1 MDEHELQYDR
11 MIERALRGVAL
22 EALARAAEHGL
33 PGDHH
38 FYVTFRTGHPGVEI
52 PDELRERYPD
62 EMTIVLQH
70 QFSNLSVGPDGFSV
84 TLSFSGVPRRLVIP
98 AAALTS
104 FADPSVRFLLP
115 FPVEGA
121 AAEGK
126 EEGEGEPGPAAEP
139 GAAEAPEAGPPEPAG
154 EAAGE
159 AAEKIVTLDAFRK
172 R

>member
-1 MDEHELQYDR
+1 MDEHGLQYDR

-33 PGDHH
+33 PGEHH
-38 FYVTFRTGHPGVEI
+38 FYITFRTGHPGVEI
-52 PDELRERYPD
+52 PDDLRARYPD

-70 QFSNLSVGPDGFSV
+70 QFSNLAVGPDGFSV

-98 AAALTS
+98 VAALTS

-115 FPVEGA
+115 FPVAGA
-121 AAEGK
+121 AAP
-126 EEGEGEPGPAAEP
+126 GEPAPV
-139 GAAEAPEAGPPEPAG
+139 AEAPQPEALGAEPAADVSDDG
-154 EAAGE
+154 TGD
-159 AAEKIVTLDAFRK
+159 AAEKVVPLDAFRK